1 MSENRTGQW
10 FVRARFPERW
20 YGPVNDDHIG
30 DDGQH
35 RFKRSYI
42 GQSGWLREKWI
53 TDGDYLRIPPHPDL
67 QPGLTTRECRLPK
80 KGERYV
86 DLYGN
91 IYFADHDWVAGT
103 IDDFGWRRWIIEDE
117 SESEAEA
124 KQPKRRG
131 RSKTMS
137 EQDENQNFAAKYREA
152 QKEIDQLTRKLA
164 EARAACATTEIW
176 LRMLIGRK
184 PVDVSA
190 MKNALAGGTCRGEL
204 MKHGQSLLDE
214 LARLCR
220 LEAAVEDDVLAC
232 YIATE
237 QVFRP
242 TSCSAIETYRAA
254 LRKRMKGE

>member
-152 QKEIDQLTRKLA
+152 QKEIDRLTRERD
-164 EARAACATTEIW
+164 EARAACEA
-176 LRMLIGRK
+176 LRQFIEYYADDRIPPDQLTRCPETVLGGLRF
-184 PVDVSA
+184 
-190 MKNALAGGTCRGEL
+190 NAGVILANPSP
-204 MKHGQSLLDE
+204 GQPLLADN
-214 LARLCR
+214 ARLNKLVTDLTRERDEAHVSLRRRTR
-220 LEAAVEDDVLAC
+220 LTDW
-232 YIATE
+232 
-237 QVFRP
+237 
-242 TSCSAIETYRAA
+242 RA
-254 LRKRMKGE
+254 RTVN